1 MKYVDKAYISVTTT
15 PGQKYTG
22 EYLELV
28 VNRCNDFISD
38 AIECRENYDRES
50 VCVKR
55 KKKEKLPLT
64 YSLNPSMDV
73 YTNCYGGL
81 VGDRLSLL
89 FKVNFLPPLSH
100 KGFCFSA
107 HGDR

>member
-22 EYLELV
+22 ELLELV
-28 VNRCNDFISD
+28 INRCNDFISD

-55 KKKEKLPLT
+55 KKKEKLPHT
-64 YSLNPSMDV
+64 YSPNASMDV

-81 VGDRLSLL
+81 VGDTLSLL
-89 FKVNFLPPLSH
+89 FKVNFLPPTLTQ
-100 KGFCFSA
+100 GFLFFCSW
-107 HGDR
+107 